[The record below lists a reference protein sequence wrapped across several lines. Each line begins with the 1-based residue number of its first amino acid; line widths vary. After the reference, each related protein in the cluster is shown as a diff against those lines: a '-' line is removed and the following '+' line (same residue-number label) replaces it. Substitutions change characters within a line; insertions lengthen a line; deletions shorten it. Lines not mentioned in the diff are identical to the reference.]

1 MEDAEVKIINTVCS
15 RNCFSAC
22 AMQAYVQSGRVI
34 KVAGN
39 KNNPATYGLICKKGQ
54 NFVRVLGGEER
65 LLYPLRR
72 VGARGSGAFR
82 RIEWPEAIETIHD
95 GLSRAQTQFGPESV
109 LYYVASGNHGSAMQP
124 YAYGF
129 WNQLDGY
136 SATRGSLCA
145 AAANEAVRYS
155 YGIVK
160 DSAIKDI
167 EHAKLILLWGKN
179 PAHTNIHTMRYLR
192 AALDHGAKL
201 VTIDTRLGESG
212 LGSCLHLYP
221 RCGTDG
227 LLAIA
232 IAKFIVGEG
241 LLDEEYLFRHAFG
254 WEAYRVM
261 LERYTFEQICECT
274 EIPWEALTQ
283 LFALIRET
291 PRFLII
297 LGKGFQRNSNGGQ
310 TTRGI
315 CLLPA
320 LTGGTGKSGSGLYY
334 SDSQKP
340 KFVWPYL
347 PPQPERV
354 RRDISIGR
362 IASELTQKSDPPI
375 RAMYIER
382 ANPMTSN
389 PNLNA
394 LQQALAGLDF
404 IVCSDLFMTDTAR
417 WADIVLPVAS
427 FLEEEDLIFS
437 YGHSY
442 IQRKQKVVD
451 PPGECKTDRA
461 IYRLLGARFGMDL
474 RYLPEDDEEILRSVI
489 RESGLHTTLE
499 TLAQEPYLFPEYDE
513 IAFSDGVFP
522 TPSGKIE
529 FYSESIARDWGVDPL
544 PVYEEPLESKYSA
557 PELFEK
563 YPLQLMTPHSKDRTN
578 SQNYSLQREEPEI
591 QMHPLDAEARGIND
605 GSLVRVFNDRR
616 ETFLRARVADEGK
629 QGSVTVF
636 FGAWAGSYPAINVL
650 NADRDTDI
658 GYGTCFYNCLVQVE
672 KASERQDDERAA
684 R

>member
-1 MEDAEVKIINTVCS
+1 
-15 RNCFSAC
+15 
-22 AMQAYVQSGRVI
+22 MQAYVQSGRVI
-34 KVAGN
+34 KVTGN

-54 NFVRVLGGEER
+54 NFVRVLGGEGR

-72 VGARGSGAFR
+72 EGARGAGTFR
-82 RIEWPEAIETIHD
+82 RIGWPEAIEAIHD
-95 GLSRAQTQFGPESV
+95 ALTRAREQFGPESV
-109 LYYVASGNHGSAMQP
+109 LYYAASGNHGSAMQS

-129 WNQLDGY
+129 WNQFGGY

-167 EHAKLILLWGKN
+167 ENARLILLWGKN
-179 PAHTNIHTMRYLR
+179 PAHTNIHTVRYLR
-192 AALDHGAKL
+192 AALERGAKL

-212 LGSCLHLYP
+212 AGSCLHLYP

-232 IAKFIVGEG
+232 VAKFIVSEG
-241 LLDEEYLFRHAFG
+241 LLDEEYLNQHAFG
-254 WEAYRVM
+254 WEAYRDM
-261 LERYTFEQICECT
+261 LDGYTFEWICART
-274 EIPWEALTQ
+274 EIAIEALEQ

-291 PRFLII
+291 PRFLIL
-297 LGKGFQRNSNGGQ
+297 LGKGYQRNSNGGQ

-320 LTGGTGKSGSGLYY
+320 LTGGTGKSGSGLFY

-362 IASELTQKSDPPI
+362 IASELTQKKDPPI

-394 LQQALAGLDF
+394 LQRALTGLDF

-442 IQRKQKVVD
+442 IQRKQKAVE

-461 IYRLLGARFGMDL
+461 IYRLLGERFGMDVS
-474 RYLPEDDEEILRSVI
+474 YLPQDDGDILRNVI
-489 RESGLHTTLE
+489 LKSGLDTKLE
-499 TLAQEPYLFPEYDE
+499 TLAQEPYLFAGYDE

-529 FYSESIARDWGVDPL
+529 FYSESIARDWGVNPL

-563 YPLQLMTPHSKDRTN
+563 YPLQLMSPHAKDRTN
-578 SQNYSLQREEPEI
+578 SQDYSLRREELVVQI
-591 QMHPLDAEARGIND
+591 HPLDAKAREITD
-605 GSLVRVFNDRR
+605 GSLVRVYNDRG
-616 ETFLRARVADEGK
+616 ETFLIARVADEGK

-636 FGAWAGSYPAINVL
+636 FGAWAGPYPAINVL

-658 GYGTCFYNCLVQVE
+658 GYGTCYYNCLVQVE
-672 KASERQDDERAA
+672 KAPERKDDENATR
-684 R
+684 